1 MLTVLPQ
8 QDLIPDRTGEETA
21 QSGKLLAVAIVGAA
35 LVALLV
41 LAAYLLFINREE
53 RRYFAD
59 SVKEEKL
66 VELDVMDGLKLFFKF
81 EHQPSKL
88 DTWVRFPSPAPANA
102 CGCSAYAPIA
112 QQDRA
117 TAF

>member
-1 MLTVLPQ
+1 MPAAPTVLPQ

-59 SVKEEKL
+59 SVK
-66 VELDVMDGLKLFFKF
+66 DLF
-81 EHQPSKL
+81 
-88 DTWVRFPSPAPANA
+88 R
-102 CGCSAYAPIA
+102 
-112 QQDRA
+112 RR
-117 TAF
+117 